1 MKVNVRLSVGL
12 AQIVGNPRLTV
23 SLPDNATVAELLV
36 ALGEDYPQLYPKL
49 NTAVAVIAG
58 RHTPVTTGLAAGQEV
73 ALLLP
78 IAGGC

>member
-1 MKVNVRLSVGL
+1 MNVNVRLSVGL
-12 AQIVGNPRLTV
+12 AQAVGNPRLTV
-23 SLPDNATVAELLV
+23 SLPEDATVAELL
-36 ALGEDYPQLYPKL
+36 AELGASYPQLYPKL

-58 RHTPVTTGLAAGQEV
+58 RHTPVTESLTTGQEV